1 MTIRPVHNI
10 HCGIVNAVHSLTV
23 IQISLALKFCCFGA
37 RTVGPEVRKIHYTDH
52 EDKLDA

>member
-1 MTIRPVHNI
+1 MTIRPVHDI